1 MVFNNAFSVQDYI
14 NNNLDAS
21 VFPEETHHILQGNIG
36 SLVAG
41 NSRLHFTN
49 SETPSMLGIVGDTR
63 RPEKIITSQEG
74 KAISQSSRL
83 VNVPRSFYDDESPLL
98 VGELGFGI
106 IWDVLNNPQNNIGYS
121 LDFNGKRTLG
131 VPFHA
136 TSGTDIQAIPHSPH
150 IELVERNGR
159 IVPSWGPISKAHPGL
174 GAPVGDWTKQSN
186 LHNFGLN
193 KI

>member
-1 MVFNNAFSVQDYI
+1 MVFNNAFRVQDHI
-14 NNNLDAS
+14 NNKIDHS

-41 NSRLHFTN
+41 NSRLHFTHA
-49 SETPSMLGIVGDTR
+49 ETPSILGIVGDVR
-63 RPEKIITSQEG
+63 RQEKIINSNDG
-74 KAISQSSRL
+74 KAISHSSRL

-98 VGELGFGI
+98 VGESGFGVD
-106 IWDVLNNPQNNIGYS
+106 WDVLNNPQNNIGYS
-121 LDFNGKRTLG
+121 LNFNSQRSIGF
-131 VPFHA
+131 PYHA
-136 TSGTDIQAIPHSPH
+136 NPGDDIKSIPHSPP

-159 IVPSWGPISKAHPGL
+159 IVPAWEPISKAFPGL
-174 GAPVGDWTKQSN
+174 GTPVGDWTKHSN